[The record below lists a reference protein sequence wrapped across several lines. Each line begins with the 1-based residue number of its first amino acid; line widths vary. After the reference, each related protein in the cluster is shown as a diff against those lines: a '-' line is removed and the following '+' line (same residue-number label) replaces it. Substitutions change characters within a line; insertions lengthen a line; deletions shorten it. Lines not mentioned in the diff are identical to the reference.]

1 MGRGRKKWDEDVIAA
16 LQREGKGRGRGP
28 TYQPWVGILDFYSD
42 GRTHEPY
49 SHKFGRTHQLLSNGE
64 WLTFLMLE
72 WADDVVGARE
82 QYPLDREIT
91 LEVAHELRI
100 AHQYYPGTH
109 VPFVMTLDFLV
120 DRVHDGQD
128 YLQAFNVKTADELE
142 DPNVINAL
150 EIARAACHG
159 MDIEHHIIISERLP
173 KQKLKNLEW
182 IRDAQ
187 LDQDATEPFPG
198 FFEEHKSR
206 MVADIRARRFDGSL
220 TDYCSNYDRRYSVE
234 KGVGMRV
241 ARMLMSAKALTMDLN
256 NPNVELAHMDTF
268 HLSALPGKLRA
279 IGDE

>member
-1 MGRGRKKWDEDVIAA
+1 MGRGRKKWDEDVIAT
-16 LQREGKGRGRGP
+16 LQREGKGRGRRA

-42 GRTHEPY
+42 GRTHEPF
-49 SHKFGRTHQLLSNGE
+49 SHKFGRTHQLLSN
-64 WLTFLMLE
+64 
-72 WADDVVGARE
+72 ARE

-120 DRVHDGQD
+120 DRVRDGQE
-128 YLQAFNVKTADELE
+128 YLQAFNVKTTDELE
-142 DPNVINAL
+142 DPSVINQL
-150 EIARAACHG
+150 EIARATCQG
-159 MDIEHHIIISERLP
+159 MDIEHHIIITEQLP

-187 LDQDATEPFPG
+187 LDEDATEPFPG
-198 FFEEHKSR
+198 FYEEHKSR
-206 MVADIRARRFDGSL
+206 MVADIRVRRFDGSL

-234 KGVGMRV
+234 KGVGLRV

-268 HLSALPGKLRA
+268 RLSALPGRLRA